1 MVETKGCA
9 GSKFA
14 VKRII
19 ASIIL
24 FLTPLELVVA
34 RTYPPSMIDYLA
46 KQPTCCAWNLTFKDG
61 SEKEVVFC
69 PKTHI
74 PYEARK
80 WEKLNISKD
89 DIAEIRSTGYVIPG
103 VVVADVVAMIKI
115 EIKQGKVE
123 FDYPYDV
130 KNIDSFNNTSIVLE
144 PLDGDFI
151 AYDSDGDHFSAWATF
166 DNAGKIVKWH
176 DPETLSALVKL
187 PIPDADARFLYY
199 RKQAVETEVYTSGG
213 IARKDSGAYNFQS
226 EGIEVA
232 VQKFRDMEIKRSS
245 EWRNSLLGGYIK
257 YSNEF
262 MPSSVRDPRK
272 FYIKL
277 KSGTLAFAMV
287 HDDCKTLFSPISH
300 AKITI
305 PDSDIERFLAI
316 DDGSYEEKD
325 CYSAREVEKIYEKFR
340 SSDDGNKG
348 LLSIV
353 VKSIG
358 GLIVAAIFALIA
370 MILKQVSK
378 KVEAFFDHVPTKY
391 GIIFLLILLCL
402 YIIFQILLEV

>member
-1 MVETKGCA
+1 MKLVL
-9 GSKFA
+9 
-14 VKRII
+14 
-19 ASIIL
+19 SILSIL
-24 FLTPLELVVA
+24 FLPLTLVAA
-34 RTYPPSMIDYLA
+34 RTYPPSMIDYVA
-46 KQPTCCAWNLTFKDG
+46 RQPSCHAWNITFKDG

-166 DNAGKIVKWH
+166 DNTGKIVKWH

-245 EWRNSLLGGYIK
+245 KWRNSLLCGYIK

-262 MPSSVRDPRK
+262 KPQSVRDPRK
-272 FYIKL
+272 FYIRL
-277 KSGTLAFAMV
+277 KSGALAFAMV

-305 PDSDIERFLAI
+305 PDSDIERFIAI

-325 CYSAREVEKIYEKFR
+325 CYSAREVEEIYEKFIKAGEFKDR
-340 SSDDGNKG
+340 CANTFKEA
-348 LLSIV
+348 
-353 VKSIG
+353 IG
-358 GLIVAAIFALIA
+358 GLILMIIVGLMGLLIRPASIRVAKFLEKLHLKMVMAILF
-370 MILKQVSK
+370 V
-378 KVEAFFDHVPTKY
+378 T
-391 GIIFLLILLCL
+391 IFLYLVVKLLL
-402 YIIFQILLEV
+402 GV